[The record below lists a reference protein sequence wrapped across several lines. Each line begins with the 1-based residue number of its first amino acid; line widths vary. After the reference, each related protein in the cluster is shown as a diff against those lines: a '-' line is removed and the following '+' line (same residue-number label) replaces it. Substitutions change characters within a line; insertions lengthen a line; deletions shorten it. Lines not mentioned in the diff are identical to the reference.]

1 MLISIAFCLFI
12 KKIGLDQTVSDI
24 KSETDRRNR
33 DESSLHGCEWS
44 GFVRVM
50 DMVIFQELRCVAKF
64 RGK

>member
-1 MLISIAFCLFI
+1 MILRVKLI
-12 KKIGLDQTVSDI
+12 GETE
-24 KSETDRRNR
+24 SETDRRNG

-44 GFVRVM
+44 GFVWVM